1 MEDKWGDTRVHV
13 RFPTLDDLNACFQL
27 DGSVET
33 DHVWQ
38 VRHSV
43 EVSRVSFFLQ
53 RVPLPRPARLPYPPL
68 GDALMRR
75 YEQRDGIW
83 VALERGVV
91 RGFVLVVWDDEE
103 RLAWLRHLVVDRDA
117 RGRGI
122 GSALLLRAARAAADR
137 GLTRMVVAVSVKNDP
152 AIQFLRHH
160 GFSCVGYNEIHFG
173 GGELAVYLGRT
184 LRRWV

>member
-1 MEDKWGDTRVHV
+1 MHV
-13 RFPTLDDLNACFQL
+13 RFPTLEDLNACFEL
-27 DGSVET
+27 DGSVDT
-33 DHVWQ
+33 SYVWQ

-43 EVSRVSFFLQ
+43 EATRVAFTLQ

-83 VALERGVV
+83 VALEQGRVQ
-91 RGFVLVVWDDEE
+91 GFVLALWDDEE
-103 RLAWLRHLVVDRDA
+103 RLAWLRHLVVDRGA
-117 RGRGI
+117 RRQGM
-122 GSALLLRAARAAADR
+122 GSALLVRAARAAADR

-152 AIQFLRHH
+152 AIQFLRRH

-173 GGELAVYLGRT
+173 GGEFALYFGRT